1 MSQTEMEH
9 KWSTTLLPHAFLV
22 QNCSTLFGM
31 PGSTPYTTKARMR
44 TQKLHVSSDRAAKDA
59 EETTTAAA
67 QRLPLQTCTSLAALS
82 GEKPRT
88 KAGQVQWLWP
98 QIKSALRDGHKIRH
112 IWECLVEDGL
122 ELSYSRLRWYVARL
136 RRMEAA
142 GTDLPKNDLD
152 QNKFP
157 ANPGQNLAAIR
168 RDPLANLKTHLNKRP
183 GFEFDERPPDE
194 KKLF

>member
-1 MSQTEMEH
+1 MSKQ
-9 KWSTTLLPHAFLV
+9 KWSTSGAPRFCHTHSWCKIAALM
-22 QNCSTLFGM
+22 FGM
-31 PGSTPYTTKARMR
+31 PGPAPYTPKAQMR
-44 TQKLHVSSDRAAKDA
+44 TQKSHVSSERAAKDA
-59 EETTTAAA
+59 GEKTTATA
-67 QRLPLQTCTSLAALS
+67 QRLPFQSCKSLAALS

-136 RRMEAA
+136 KRMEAA
-142 GTDLPKNDLD
+142 GAYLPKSDLD

-157 ANPGQNLAAIR
+157 ATPDENVATMR
-168 RDPLANLKTHLNKRP
+168 RDPLANLKNHLSKRP

-194 KKLF
+194 KKLL